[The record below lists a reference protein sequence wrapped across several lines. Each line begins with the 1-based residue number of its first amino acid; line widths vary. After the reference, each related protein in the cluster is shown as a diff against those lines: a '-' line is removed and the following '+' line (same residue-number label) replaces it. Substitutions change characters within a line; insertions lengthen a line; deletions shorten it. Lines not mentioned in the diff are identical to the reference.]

1 MTQDRLALRRPNP
14 TSVDMA
20 LRSIKHDLRDT
31 EQAARAFRILFPQA
45 NADTFR
51 VFKAIAEDR
60 A

>member
-1 MTQDRLALRRPNP
+1 
-14 TSVDMA
+14 MA

-31 EQAARAFRILFPQA
+31 AQAERAFRILFPTA

-51 VFKAIAEDR
+51 AFKAIAEER